1 MPFLFL
7 IAAAAMGVGAELDLV
22 LDSGDLDAGPLD
34 AGPLDVG
41 QPPAIAFL
49 DPGGWLADG
58 GVVTM
63 PDAIGAEA
71 ALTRFDVD
79 TRQATVVSAAVHRSL
94 GKQPRVRIRRVRLG
108 TGGVA
113 SSAELRGLS
122 RCTDVG
128 DVDWTSGPGLRVE
141 ATGLGTSD
149 PSSASVVLVE
159 GNPRIGALVMLVP
172 GDTTEIRE
180 VRRSGH
186 LLRESLTVRHG
197 EDVMALR
204 REGDRREVCHA
215 MSVSEPQLIGIAEG
229 ARAGTAD

>member
-7 IAAAAMGVGAELDLV
+7 IAATAMGVGADVDLV
-22 LDSGDLDAGPLD
+22 LVS
-34 AGPLDVG
+34 
-41 QPPAIAFL
+41 PPPQVAFL

-58 GVVTM
+58 GIVTM
-63 PDAIGAEA
+63 PDAVGAEA
-71 ALTRFDVD
+71 ALTRYEVD
-79 TRQATVVSAAVHRSL
+79 TRQATVVSAAVHRAL

-108 TGGVA
+108 SGGVA
-113 SSAELRGLS
+113 SSSDLRGLT

-172 GDTTEIRE
+172 GDTAEIRE
-180 VRRSGH
+180 VRRDGL

-204 REGDRREVCHA
+204 REGERREVCHA
-215 MSVSEPQLIGIAEG
+215 LGASEPQLISVAAGVGLHG
-229 ARAGTAD
+229 AD